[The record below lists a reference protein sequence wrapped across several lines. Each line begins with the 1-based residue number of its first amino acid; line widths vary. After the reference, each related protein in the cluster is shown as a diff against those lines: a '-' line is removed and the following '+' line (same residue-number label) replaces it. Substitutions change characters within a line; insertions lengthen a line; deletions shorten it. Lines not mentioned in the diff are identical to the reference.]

1 MDASAALRGL
11 EALIARLRELIGAI
25 EDPRGGAD
33 RIEGMRRA
41 CARELDAWRSAA
53 PEAAELDPQQRER
66 LRAGLEEALQ
76 LNAIAVRMAEGGLA
90 GLERTA
96 RLAGEVRRKAGQL
109 GSSPR
114 DSGRSCDVS
123 G

>member
-25 EDPRGGAD
+25 EDPWGGAE

-41 CARELDAWRSAA
+41 CERELAAWKSAA

-96 RLAGEVRRKAGQL
+96 RLAGEVRRRAGKL